1 MAGNVFDKAA
11 RYAAKL
17 DPVGFVGWALGRP
30 SAAFHFREWLD
41 ARLIPFPGGDD
52 RTGDTVAGL
61 DNRDAGG
68 VPWAVAVEFQL
79 EPDPLMFGRM
89 MVYLGGIWLGKKPD
103 PERGS
108 RYCVTG
114 VVVYLTGR
122 GNASRQFEWAEAGVK
137 TELLLREWGM
147 QSESATDTLGGIE
160 TGAVSPTLLP
170 WIPLMTGA
178 DEAGIVE
185 RWKRLAGAVPD
196 SRLRSD
202 YAALARIFA
211 DAAGRKDLW
220 TEQLKG
226 WNVRQSS
233 VVNEWI
239 EEGRVEGL
247 RVGRVEGLRVGQVE
261 LLEAQLTTRFGT
273 LSEVSLAAL
282 RALPD
287 DRLKAV
293 STALLSAKS
302 LAELGL

>member
-1 MAGNVFDKAA
+1 MAGLEN
-11 RYAAKL
+11 
-17 DPVGFVGWALGRP
+17 
-30 SAAFHFREWLD
+30 H
-41 ARLIPFPGGDD
+41 
-52 RTGDTVAGL
+52 
-61 DNRDAGG
+61 DAGG

-89 MVYLGGIWLGKKPD
+89 LVYLGGIWLGKKPD

-114 VVVYLTGR
+114 VVIYLTGR
-122 GNASRQFEWAEAGVK
+122 GNASREFVWAEAGLT
-137 TELLLREWGM
+137 TELLFKEWGM
-147 QSESATDTLGGIE
+147 QTESAADTLGRIE
-160 TGAVSPTLLP
+160 TAAVARTLLP

-178 DEAGIVE
+178 NEAGMVE
-185 RWKRLAGAVPD
+185 RWKRLAEAVPD

-220 TEQLKG
+220 TEQLEG

-239 EEGRVEGL
+239 EEGRQEG
-247 RVGRVEGLRVGQVE
+247 RVE
-261 LLEAQLTTRFGT
+261 LLEAILETKFGP
-273 LSEVSLAAL
+273 LPEASLAAL
-282 RALPD
+282 RSLPD

>member
-1 MAGNVFDKAA
+1 
-11 RYAAKL
+11 
-17 DPVGFVGWALGRP
+17 
-30 SAAFHFREWLD
+30 
-41 ARLIPFPGGDD
+41 
-52 RTGDTVAGL
+52 
-61 DNRDAGG
+61 
-68 VPWAVAVEFQL
+68 VPWAVAVELQL

-108 RYCVTG
+108 RYSVTG

-147 QSESATDTLGGIE
+147 QSELAAELLGGIE
-160 TGAVSPTLLP
+160 AVAVSHTLLP

-185 RWKRLAGAVPD
+185 VWKRLAGAVPD

-220 TEQLKG
+220 TDQLKG

-239 EEGRVEGL
+239 EEGRVEG
-247 RVGRVEGLRVGQVE
+247 RVEGRQEGRVE
-261 LLEAQLTTRFGT
+261 LLEAILETKFGP
-273 LSEVSLAAL
+273 LPEASLAAL

-293 STALLSAKS
+293 STTLLSAKS
-302 LAELGL
+302 VAELGL